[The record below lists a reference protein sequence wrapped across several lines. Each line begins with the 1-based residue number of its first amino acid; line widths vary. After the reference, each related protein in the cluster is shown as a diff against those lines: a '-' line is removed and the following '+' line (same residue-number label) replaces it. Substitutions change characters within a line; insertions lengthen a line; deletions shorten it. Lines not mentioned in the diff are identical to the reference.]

1 MGPQLRSIELST
13 ARILPNHS
21 LHQGPFFPTEA
32 KIHVQPLRRAQEGAR
47 LPEGNSQ
54 EAERLVGSGGCEA
67 GSEVG
72 LTQATLGAPEETL
85 GRIWHVYRQHEWRV
99 QRDMEL
105 APKLAPWVPRVLTS
119 SFYQIV
125 CRPRVYRR
133 ESR

>member
-1 MGPQLRSIELST
+1 M
-13 ARILPNHS
+13 
-21 LHQGPFFPTEA
+21 
-32 KIHVQPLRRAQEGAR
+32 QPLRRAQEGAR

-72 LTQATLGAPEETL
+72 LTWPRLGAPKGDARTHL
-85 GRIWHVYRQHEWRV
+85 ACVGQHEWCF

-133 ESR
+133 KSS